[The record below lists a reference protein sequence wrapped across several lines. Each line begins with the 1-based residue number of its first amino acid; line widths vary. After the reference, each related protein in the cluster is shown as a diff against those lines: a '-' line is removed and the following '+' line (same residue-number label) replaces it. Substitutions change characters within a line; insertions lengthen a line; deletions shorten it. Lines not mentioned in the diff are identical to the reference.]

1 MRMGRL
7 EKSILSIL
15 LKHGAK
21 TRYELARQIENV
33 DISRAYT
40 RSKSFSRTIKQLRE
54 KNLIRAKPYFKYEH
68 GFCLYYENRFW
79 AEGTYWRRYSGSGF
93 VREKTR
99 FFGGGFYHI
108 FGLTHEGHERAQEK
122 KE

>member
-1 MRMGRL
+1 MRIGRL

-33 DISRAYT
+33 DITRAYT
-40 RSKSFSRTIKQLRE
+40 RSKSFSRAIKQLQE
-54 KNLIRAKPYFKYEH
+54 KNLIRAKPYFKFEPYFILH
-68 GFCLYYENRFW
+68 FRNRFW
-79 AEGTYWRRYSGSGF
+79 AEGSYWSRYRGNGF
-93 VREKTR
+93 LREKTR
-99 FFGGGFYHI
+99 CFDYGFYHI
-108 FGLTHEGHERAQEK
+108 FGLTHKGHERAQGK